1 MDIASPQTPA
11 SGTSNSNYAS
21 VLAQKAIQQ
30 ITEPVQ
36 LPVKGYYFFTAVYLH
51 CFKSQSNF
59 ESMSKTVL
67 LTSTSGPN
75 SFGITPW
82 ERTAGFA
89 SLFLIDIDTI
99 YMVL

>member
-36 LPVKGYYFFTAVYLH
+36 LPAKGYYFLPQFISTAL
-51 CFKSQSNF
+51 
-59 ESMSKTVL
+59 
-67 LTSTSGPN
+67 
-75 SFGITPW
+75 
-82 ERTAGFA
+82 
-89 SLFLIDIDTI
+89 
-99 YMVL
+99 

>member
-36 LPVKGYYFFTAVYLH
+36 LPAKGYYFLLQFISTAL
-51 CFKSQSNF
+51 
-59 ESMSKTVL
+59 
-67 LTSTSGPN
+67 
-75 SFGITPW
+75 
-82 ERTAGFA
+82 
-89 SLFLIDIDTI
+89 
-99 YMVL
+99 